1 MRIGWVAAPGRVW
14 LFGKSGDVEPGGAPL
29 AKGRGERMGG
39 VVHHDRE
46 GKGMEERRVDGYK
59 RGGIIGNIMICGW

>member
-1 MRIGWVAAPGRVW
+1 MRVRWVVEPGRVW
-14 LFGKSGDVEPGGAPL
+14 LFGKGGEVEPGGAPL

-46 GKGMEERRVDGYK
+46 GKGWKEGTCTGI
-59 RGGIIGNIMICGW
+59 RGAA